1 MSGVEALATAEVN
14 PPALDYDAIMGEA
27 YDRITTQNGADRD
40 DNGKFISPNP
50 VNDDAPIEPVADEGE
65 PASALEGADKGE
77 SADEPVES
85 TLQESTVSPPPSWQH
100 KRDVWDKLDPAAREV
115 IAERESE
122 LNNKLSEQGR
132 QIAAAKPIHDTVSQF
147 KHLYEGRTKPDG
159 SPVSAMEATAFLFDA
174 QAKLD
179 NPQTRLQTIVG
190 IIDSYGAREHLA
202 AILTGKAQIPPS
214 PQQPSLS
221 ARDVEAAV
229 EKKLSEAEQLR
240 ADNEKIQALA
250 KDKPLYSE
258 IPVDTMV
265 QFIHAAKSA
274 LGYGAGEKAV
284 FDLAYDMATNASPT
298 LKAKRTAAT
307 TAPVTRTVSTADA
320 KRANSVNVTSTST
333 GKVKAPSLDE
343 TLEQIWEKNRKG

>member
-14 PPALDYDAIMGEA
+14 PPAPDYDAIMGEA

-50 VNDDAPIEPVADEGE
+50 VNDDAPIEPVQDEGE
-65 PASALEGADKGE
+65 PASALEGADTGE
-77 SADEPVES
+77 GAGEPVES
-85 TLQESTVSPPPSWQH
+85 TLQESTVSPPPSWQA
-100 KRDVWDKLDPAAREV
+100 RRELWDKLDPDTRKIV
-115 IAERESE
+115 AETESE
-122 LNNKLSEQGR
+122 LNRKLTDQGR

-159 SPVSAMEATAFLFDA
+159 SPVSATEATAFLFDA

-202 AILTGKAQIPPS
+202 AILTGQAQLPAS

-221 ARDVEAAV
+221 VRDVEAAV
-229 EKKLSEAEQLR
+229 EKKLSEAEQDR
-240 ADNEKIQALA
+240 IASEKVKTLSQ
-250 KDKPLYSE
+250 DKPLFSE

-265 QFIHAAKSA
+265 QFIYAAKSA
-274 LGYGAGEKAV
+274 LGDGASEKAV
-284 FDLAYDMATNASPT
+284 FDLAYDLATNANPT

-333 GKVKAPSLDE
+333 GKVKQPSLDE